1 MNDSSLGRT
10 LIVAL
15 AVLLAGLL
23 IGRGVERFRIAD
35 RSVTVKGV
43 AEREV
48 KADVGLWPLSFVAA
62 SDDLGLAQRKVQSDR
77 RAVLAFLGRHGIDST
92 ATELIELRVT
102 DTSANPYG
110 ARNPGASRYVVR
122 MAVMVRT
129 ADVDRLRDVSQRV
142 DQLLNAGVVIAACGQ
157 ARALSHPTYLFTK
170 LNDFKP
176 AMIAEATRNARQ
188 AAQEFAKES
197 KARVGPMRR
206 ASQGIFEILPRDPA
220 PGIAQEGQIAKTLRV
235 VSTVEYLLN

>member
-1 MNDSSLGRT
+1 MNESSLGRT

-77 RAVLAFLGRHGIDST
+77 RAVLAFLGRLGIDST

-110 ARNPGASRYVVR
+110 GNRPVSRYIVR
-122 MAVMVRT
+122 MGLMVRT
-129 ADVDRLRDVSQRV
+129 KDVDRLRDVSQRI
-142 DQLLNAGVVIAACGQ
+142 DQLLNAGVAIAAGGEYGP
-157 ARALSHPTYLFTK
+157 SGPTYLFTR
-170 LNDFKP
+170 LNDVKP
-176 AMIAEATRNARQ
+176 EMLAEATKNARE
-188 AAQEFAKES
+188 AAQQFARES

>member
-1 MNDSSLGRT
+1 MNDSSTART

-15 AVLLAGLL
+15 AVLLAGML

-62 SDDLGLAQRKVQSDR
+62 SDDLGVAQRKVQSDR
-77 RAVLAFLGRHGIDST
+77 RAVLAFLARHGIDST

-110 ARNPGASRYVVR
+110 GRNPGASRYVVR
-122 MAVMVRT
+122 MVRT
-129 ADVDRLRDVSQRV
+129 HDVDRLRDVSQRA
-142 DQLLNAGVVIAACGQ
+142 DQLLNAGVVIAAGGEYGP
-157 ARALSHPTYLFTK
+157 SGPTYLFTK

-176 AMIAEATRNARQ
+176 TMIAEATKNARE
-188 AAQEFAKES
+188 AAQQFARES
-197 KARVGPMRR
+197 RARVGPMRR
-206 ASQGIFEILPRDPA
+206 ASQGIFEILPRNPA
-220 PGIAQEGQIAKTLRV
+220 PGVAQEGQIAKTLRV

>member
-1 MNDSSLGRT
+1 MSNSSGGRAV
-10 LIVAL
+10 VAIAIL
-15 AVLLAGLL
+15 VAGFLV
-23 IGRGVERFRIAD
+23 GRGIERFRIAD

-62 SDDLGLAQRKVQSDR
+62 SDDLGIAQRKVQSDR
-77 RAVLAFLGRHGIDST
+77 RAVLAFLARNGIDST

-110 ARNPGASRYVVR
+110 GRNPGASRFVVR
-122 MAVMVRT
+122 MGVMVRT
-129 ADVDRLRDVSQRV
+129 NDVDRLRDVSQRV
-142 DQLLNAGVVIAACGQ
+142 DQLLNAGVVIAAGGEYGP
-157 ARALSHPTYLFTK
+157 SGPTYLFTK

-176 AMIAEATRNARQ
+176 AMIAEATKNARE
-188 AAQEFAKES
+188 AAQQFARES
-197 KARVGPMRR
+197 RARVGPMRR
-206 ASQGIFEILPRDPA
+206 ASQGIFEILPRNPA
-220 PGIAQEGQIAKTLRV
+220 PGLAQEGQIAKTLRV

>member
-142 DQLLNAGVVIAACGQ
+142 DQLLNAGVVIAAGGEYGP
-157 ARALSHPTYLFTK
+157 SGPTYLFTK